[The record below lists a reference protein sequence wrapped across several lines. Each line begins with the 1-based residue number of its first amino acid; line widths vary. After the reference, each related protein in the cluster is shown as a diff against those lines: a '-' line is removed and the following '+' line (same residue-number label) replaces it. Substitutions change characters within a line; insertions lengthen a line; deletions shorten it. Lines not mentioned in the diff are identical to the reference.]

1 MQVIYL
7 ETDMN
12 LDSELLEP
20 LVYEP
25 DCLRFLPLLPPLPGQ
40 SKWTFCLG
48 SELVLLHPL
57 GTELKKLLCLMF
69 SWLLRRG
76 RFMSVLPPIVL
87 QEGKGHHL
95 VFFEH
100 FMIVHVL
107 IL

>member
-1 MQVIYL
+1 MY
-7 ETDMN
+7 D
-12 LDSELLEP
+12 
-20 LVYEP
+20 P
-25 DCLRFLPLLPPLPGQ
+25 DCLRSLPLVPPLPGQ

-95 VFFEH
+95 VFVEH
-100 FMIVHVL
+100 FVIVHGL
-107 IL
+107 LLLLTFKTF

>member
-7 ETDMN
+7 ETDLN

-25 DCLRFLPLLPPLPGQ
+25 DCLRSLPLLPPLPGQ

-48 SELVLLHPL
+48 SELVLPHPL
-57 GTELKKLLCLMF
+57 GTALKKLLCLMF

-87 QEGKGHHL
+87 
-95 VFFEH
+95 
-100 FMIVHVL
+100 
-107 IL
+107 